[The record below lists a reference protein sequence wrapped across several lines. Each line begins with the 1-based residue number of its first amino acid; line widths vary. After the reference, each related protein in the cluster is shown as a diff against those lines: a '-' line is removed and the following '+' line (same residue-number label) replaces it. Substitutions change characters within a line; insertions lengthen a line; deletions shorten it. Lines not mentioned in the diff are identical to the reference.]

1 VAAGTAGPAQIAGP
15 GLRGAQRAETYALSL
30 VNTNGD
36 NNGMPDDLVSKEELQ
51 SAIET
56 RKELDEEMEPV
67 IVDAFVARIEQ
78 RLAERDERSE
88 RALQLTRNH
97 QKEMVLGSMAIGIP
111 MLALAAVFT
120 GLAGII
126 VVCIALVVIAVVS
139 TRG

>member
-1 VAAGTAGPAQIAGP
+1 
-15 GLRGAQRAETYALSL
+15 

-139 TRG
+139 TRS